1 MEQKNFN
8 DGLQRHLMKCELE
21 YRVKMLP
28 GGSCVDWLE
37 EHCNSLTDI
46 ADFLRELGFKIKVIV
61 DDVDCTGERYQWV
74 ETTSGIVVHVNVPY
88 SKGLVNGREKRR

>member
-1 MEQKNFN
+1 MEQKEFN
-8 DGLQRHLMKCELE
+8 HGLQQYLMKCELE
-21 YRVKMLP
+21 YRTKMLP

-61 DDVDCTGERYQWV
+61 DDADCIGDPHRWV
-74 ETTSGIVVHVNVPY
+74 ITTSGIVVYQNNKY
-88 SKGLVNGREKRR
+88 LRGLVAKTGK